1 MPRTTERASPRC
13 AVPPPPRAYRRT
25 ALIRATWASH
35 LSAIAALGIVPERW
49 PWILGALAANHLVIG
64 GTGLIP
70 TSRLLGPNLTR
81 LTGGPANAVALTFD
95 DGPDSEVTPRVL
107 DLLDERGARA
117 SFFVIGKR
125 VEAHPDLAAE
135 IVRRGHAVE
144 NHTYRHRHDFS
155 LRGPRALDREVTA
168 AQESIAT
175 ATGRYPTWFRAPAG
189 LRGVLLEP
197 VLARHGLSLAAWTRR
212 AYDTVVRD
220 PAQIV
225 ARLGRNLSAGDVLL
239 LHDGSA
245 ARTAAGRPALFE
257 ALPRLLD
264 LIAERGLVAVPLPET
279 EVVSLGPQRLAAAE
293 GARRSEEANETTS
306 AGVSAPETTE

>member
-1 MPRTTERASPRC
+1 MSDAI
-13 AVPPPPRAYRRT
+13 PPLPRAYRRT
-25 ALIRATWASH
+25 ALVRATWASH
-35 LSAIAALGIVPERW
+35 LAAIAALGVVPERW

-70 TSRLLGPNLTR
+70 KSHLLGPNLTR
-81 LTGGPANAVALTFD
+81 LPAGSPGTVALTFD
-95 DGPDSEVTPRVL
+95 DGPDPEVTPQVL

-135 IVRRGHAVE
+135 IVRRGHTVE

-168 AQESIAT
+168 AQEAIAA

-189 LRGVLLEP
+189 LRGVFLES

-220 PAQIV
+220 PAQIA
-225 ARLGRNLSAGDVLL
+225 ARLGRGLAAGDILL

-245 ARTAAGRPALFE
+245 ARSAAGRPALLD

-264 LIAERGLVAVPLPET
+264 RIAERRLVALPLPE
-279 EVVSLGPQRLAAAE
+279 AE
-293 GARRSEEANETTS
+293 ETT
-306 AGVSAPETTE
+306 

>member
-1 MPRTTERASPRC
+1 MSDSTVPLPRS
-13 AVPPPPRAYRRT
+13 YRRT
-25 ALIRATWASH
+25 ALVRATWASH
-35 LSAIAALGIVPERW
+35 VAALAALGFAPERW
-49 PWILGALAANHLVIG
+49 PWILGTLVANHLTIG
-64 GTGLIP
+64 ISGLIP

-81 LTGGPANAVALTFD
+81 LPASAGSVALTFD
-95 DGPDSEVTPRVL
+95 DGPDPEVTPKVL
-107 DLLDERGARA
+107 DLLEERGARA

-135 IVRRGHAVE
+135 IVRRGHTVE

-168 AQESIAT
+168 AQEAIAQ

-189 LRGVLLEP
+189 LRGVFLES

-220 PAQIV
+220 PQKIV
-225 ARLGRNLSAGDVLL
+225 ESLGRGLAAGDVLL
-239 LHDGSA
+239 LHDGTA
-245 ARTAAGRPALFE
+245 ARTAAGSPALLD

-264 LIAERGLVAVPLPET
+264 LIAEGGLLALPLPHRE
-279 EVVSLGPQRLAAAE
+279 
-293 GARRSEEANETTS
+293 S
-306 AGVSAPETTE
+306 A

>member
-1 MPRTTERASPRC
+1 MSDSTLPLPR
-13 AVPPPPRAYRRT
+13 RAYRRT
-25 ALIRATWASH
+25 ALVRATWASH
-35 LSAIAALGIVPERW
+35 VAALAVLGIAPERW
-49 PWILGALAANHLVIG
+49 PWVVGALAANHLTIG
-64 GTGLIP
+64 ISGLIP
-70 TSRLLGPNLTR
+70 KSRLLGPNLTR
-81 LTGGPANAVALTFD
+81 LPASAGSVALTFD
-95 DGPDSEVTPRVL
+95 DGPDPEVTPKVL
-107 DLLDERGARA
+107 DLLEERGARA

-135 IVRRGHAVE
+135 IVRRGHTVE

-168 AQESIAT
+168 AQEAIAQ

-189 LRGVLLEP
+189 LRGVFLES

-220 PAQIV
+220 PKKIA
-225 ARLGRNLSAGDVLL
+225 ANLGRGLAAGDVLL

-245 ARTAAGRPALFE
+245 ARTAAGSPALLS

-264 LIAERGLVAVPLPET
+264 RIAEGGWLALPLP
-279 EVVSLGPQRLAAAE
+279 PR
-293 GARRSEEANETTS
+293 
-306 AGVSAPETTE
+306 APERSA

>member
-1 MPRTTERASPRC
+1 MPDAT
-13 AVPPPPRAYRRT
+13 PPSPRAYRRT

-35 LSAIAALGIVPERW
+35 VGAIAALGLVPERW

-81 LTGGPANAVALTFD
+81 LPEGSVVVSLAPQRLAAAEGARRSEEANETTTAGAVALTFD
-95 DGPDSEVTPRVL
+95 DGPDPEVTPRVL
-107 DLLDERGARA
+107 DLMDERGARA

-135 IVRRGHAVE
+135 IVRRGHTVE

-168 AQESIAT
+168 AQEAIAA

-189 LRGVLLEP
+189 LRGVFLES

-220 PAQIV
+220 PTRIA
-225 ARLGRNLSAGDVLL
+225 ANLGRGLGAGDILL

-245 ARTAAGRPALFE
+245 ARTAAGRPALLD
-257 ALPRLLD
+257 ALPILLD
-264 LIAERGLVAVPLPET
+264 RIAERGLVALPLP
-279 EVVSLGPQRLAAAE
+279 
-293 GARRSEEANETTS
+293 RRTPEES
-306 AGVSAPETTE
+306 A